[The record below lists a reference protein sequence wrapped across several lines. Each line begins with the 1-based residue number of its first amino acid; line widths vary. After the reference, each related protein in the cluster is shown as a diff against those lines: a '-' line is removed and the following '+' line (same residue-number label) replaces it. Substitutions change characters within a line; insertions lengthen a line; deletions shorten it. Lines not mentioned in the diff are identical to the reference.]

1 MKHSERSIFMARV
14 IAITNQKGGVGK
26 TTTAVS
32 LAAGLQKLGKKTLLI
47 DTDSQCNSTDTYRA
61 VIEGTA
67 TLYDLLFEGEEAKNC
82 IQETESGKIIA
93 GDPLM
98 RSAEQRFPNDNSRSY
113 LLRDACE
120 SLESE
125 FDYIIIDTPP
135 TMGVVLSNVLTYAD
149 EVIIP
154 VTCDRYGLTGI
165 DLLNQTIIFTKKYTN
180 PSLTIT
186 GLVLIK
192 YADRLNICKEIKEG
206 IPQFASM
213 LKTKVF
219 NSTIR
224 ESVSCR
230 ESQTA
235 KQSIFDYAP
244 SSTTA
249 KDYMDL
255 CLELERGA

>member
-1 MKHSERSIFMARV
+1 MARV
-14 IAITNQKGGVGK
+14 IAIANQKGGVGK

-61 VIEGTA
+61 FIQDTS
-67 TLYDLLFEGEEAKNC
+67 TLYDMLFEGETVKNC
-82 IQETESGKIIA
+82 IQETETGKIIA

-98 RSAEQRFPNDNSRSY
+98 REAEQRFPNDNSRSY
-113 LLRDACE
+113 LLKEACDGL
-120 SLESE
+120 SDD

-135 TMGVVLSNVLTYAD
+135 TMGVILSNVLTYAD

-165 DLLNQTIIFTKKYTN
+165 DLLNKTISHTKKYTN
-180 PSLTIT
+180 PNLNIT
-186 GLVLIK
+186 GVVLIK
-192 YADRLNICKEIKEG
+192 YTEKLNICKEIKAG
-206 IPQFASM
+206 IPQFANM

-219 NSTIR
+219 DSMIR

-230 ESQTA
+230 ESQSA
-235 KQSIFDYAP
+235 KKSIFDYAP

-249 KDYMDL
+249 KDYMNL
-255 CLELERGA
+255 CLELEKGV